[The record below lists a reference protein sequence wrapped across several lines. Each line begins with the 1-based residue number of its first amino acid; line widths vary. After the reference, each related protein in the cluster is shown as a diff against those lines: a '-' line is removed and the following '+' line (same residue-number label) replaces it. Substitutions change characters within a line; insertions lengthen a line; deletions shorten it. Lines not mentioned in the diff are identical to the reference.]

1 MFPGDPQACRDRAAH
16 CANRAATSAS
26 PIVRE
31 KFARLANTWL
41 CLAIQLE
48 EQTALLDARRL
59 PRSRSFEEAGVEK
72 GAVQA
77 DA

>member
-1 MFPGDPQACRDRAAH
+1 MFLGDPQACRDRAAH

-48 EQTALLDARRL
+48 EQSALLHEFGDYR
-59 PRSRSFEEAGVEK
+59 EEGISKKRA
-72 GAVQA
+72 
-77 DA
+77 